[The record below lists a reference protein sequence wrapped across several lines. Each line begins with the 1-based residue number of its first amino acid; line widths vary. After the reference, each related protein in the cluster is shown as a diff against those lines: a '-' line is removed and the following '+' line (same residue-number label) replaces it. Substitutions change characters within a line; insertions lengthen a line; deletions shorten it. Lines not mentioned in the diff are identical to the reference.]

1 MIVIFYHIYLNLRNI
16 MSKLKALLSE
26 NYLSENA
33 VEIWE
38 ILSNP
43 VRVSPSPA
51 DTETESPQS
60 P

>member
-1 MIVIFYHIYLNLRNI
+1 

-51 DTETESPQS
+51 DTETESTQS